1 MAVYTVYRGINMDKN
16 KQVFTSKSAL
26 ADYLGITRKTLYKRA
41 KERKIE
47 LSGSYTQDQLDT
59 LRSRLDTTQVNENIS
74 TNTQDNNQKDTPDT
88 QLVNTLKDQIAN
100 LQQQLKEKK
109 DEIKYLKLENEE
121 KNRQI
126 ERRDKALDQQQ
137 HLQLTTSQQLKDAK
151 LLETIQ
157 PEKKKRWW
165 QI

>member
-1 MAVYTVYRGINMDKN
+1 MDKN

-47 LSGSYTQDQLDT
+47 LSGSYTQNQLDT

-74 TNTQDNNQKDTPDT
+74 TNTQYNNQKDTPDT
-88 QLVNTLKDQIAN
+88 QLVNILKDQIAN
-100 LQQQLKEKK
+100 LQQQIEEKK

-137 HLQLTTSQQLKDAK
+137 RLQLTTSQQLKDAK
-151 LLETIQ
+151 LLEPIQ

>member
-74 TNTQDNNQKDTPDT
+74 KNTQDNNQKDTPDT

-100 LQQQLKEKK
+100 LQQQLKEKRTK
-109 DEIKYLKLENEE
+109 SN
-121 KNRQI
+121 
-126 ERRDKALDQQQ
+126 
-137 HLQLTTSQQLKDAK
+137 T
-151 LLETIQ
+151 
-157 PEKKKRWW
+157 
-165 QI
+165 

>member
-47 LSGSYTQDQLDT
+47 LSGSYTQNQLDT

-74 TNTQDNNQKDTPDT
+74 TNTQYNNQKDTPDT
-88 QLVNTLKDQIAN
+88 QLVNILKDQIAN
-100 LQQQLKEKK
+100 LQQQIEEKK

-137 HLQLTTSQQLKDAK
+137 RLQLTTSQQLKDAK
-151 LLETIQ
+151 LLEPIQ